1 MEKHLFSYIL
11 LKKIAY
17 RLLYCNRLS
26 ALGAPLTVR
35 HVPKHDAEGN
45 HRP

>member
-1 MEKHLFSYIL
+1 MGKHLFSCIL
-11 LKKIAY
+11 FKK
-17 RLLYCNRLS
+17 NRLS

-35 HVPKHDAEGN
+35 HVPKHDGEGN